1 LRNDPSASNSNQD
14 SEKQA
19 MSTQKPE
26 TTKNELSEKELSQV
40 SGGFNPQPDPPAVI
54 AKSILDFGIRS
65 AKQTNSL

>member
-1 LRNDPSASNSNQD
+1 
-14 SEKQA
+14 

-26 TTKNELSEKELSQV
+26 TTKKELSEKELSQV